1 MADIAEFLWPE
12 RWTSAL
18 PEVSRRVRVVC
29 ARYRLDAASV
39 DEVYIAVCERIM
51 LATLFPKKGETK
63 IRHFPA
69 ATSLAAWA
77 AKVARS
83 EALKILRARNE
94 TRAVEDCSLASE
106 ERQDSS
112 ERELSEYLHLLISK
126 QQQRVIWLR
135 YVEDRTL
142 REIAT
147 EVGVSAGQVP
157 TIIDR
162 ALETLRR
169 RLRP

>member
-1 MADIAEFLWPE
+1 MADVTEFRWPE
-12 RWTSAL
+12 RWTSVL
-18 PEVSRRVRVVC
+18 PEVLRRVRAVC
-29 ARYRLDAASV
+29 ARYTLDAAAV
-39 DEVYIAVCERIM
+39 DEVYMAVCERIM

-63 IRHFPA
+63 IRHF
-69 ATSLAAWA
+69 ATATLLAAWA

-94 TRAVEDCSLASE
+94 ARSVEDSSLASE
-106 ERQDSS
+106 EGQDST
-112 ERELSEYLHLLISK
+112 EWELSEYLNLLISK

-135 YVEDRTL
+135 FVEDRTL

-147 EVGVSAGQVP
+147 EVGVSAAQVL

-169 RLRP
+169 RVRP